1 MEYKLRVCVEMLNY
15 AFHETDLRASETKKA
30 LAVFFDEETIE
41 QATAILRG
49 NNPNKACNRDG
60 VFEEIGFVYCRV
72 CCVQC
77 RDSCNPRCTV
87 LLY

>member
-41 QATAILRG
+41 QATLFLSG
-49 NNPNKACNRDG
+49 K
-60 VFEEIGFVYCRV
+60 
-72 CCVQC
+72 QC
-77 RDSCNPRCTV
+77 PTLHAPDAAKSAAKIE
-87 LLY
+87 

>member
-41 QATAILRG
+41 QASAILRG
-49 NNPNKACNRDG
+49 EQRPTSGAVDGGEGSDLQAESTPEANPAPD
-60 VFEEIGFVYCRV
+60 VSS
-72 CCVQC
+72 Q
-77 RDSCNPRCTV
+77 PAHHH
-87 LLY
+87 